1 MFFISKK
8 IIRKN
13 IIMNYLFKKHSEKL
27 VGYLFILPALLIV
40 GLFGIFPV
48 FFAMYMSVHKWKVF
62 KGRFLGLENYDRIL
76 GSISAF
82 WLYVLGLLLL
92 IFSYWIW
99 SEFKDR
105 FKNKF
110 YILISALVVLI
121 IGIYLININWGIML
135 REGDEDYLKAL
146 IYTLYYS
153 FFTITSQVFLGLIIA
168 FALYQK
174 LAGKQFFQM
183 ILLFPYITPA
193 VMGAAVFF
201 LIFGKAD
208 NSILNQMIGIFGF
221 EPQMWLFDKRPITE
235 IIFGVKIEGILAGP
249 SLALVSAIIYGNW
262 AYTGYY
268 AIILL
273 AGLSIIPSDLYE
285 AAKVEG
291 ASRWQTF
298 INITVPLLMPII
310 FFLMIT
316 GFINTFQAFNSI
328 FVMQTSSAGDTM
340 DVVTIEIFDHFWGRV
355 KWGYAAAEGIVLFVL
370 LNVLAISQYV
380 IFRKRINYD

>member
-1 MFFISKK
+1 MNNFF
-8 IIRKN
+8 R
-13 IIMNYLFKKHSEKL
+13 KHSEKV
-27 VGYLFILPALLIV
+27 VGYSFITPAVFII
-40 GLFGIFPV
+40 GLFGVFPV
-48 FFAMYMSVHKWKVF
+48 FFGMYMSLHKWKVF
-62 KGRFLGLENYDRIL
+62 KGRFLGFENYERIL
-76 GSISAF
+76 GSIPAF
-82 WLYVLGLLLL
+82 FVFILGLLIL
-92 IFSYWIW
+92 IFSYWVW
-99 SEFKDR
+99 SEFKDK
-105 FKNKF
+105 FKQKM
-110 YILISALVVLI
+110 YVVFSSLI
-121 IGIYLININWGIML
+121 ILVIGLYLINISWGIMVTK
-135 REGDEDYLKAL
+135 GDDNYLYSL

-153 FFTITSQVFLGLIIA
+153 LFTIIFEVGLGLVIA

-174 LAGKQFFQM
+174 LTGKQFFQM

-201 LIFGKAD
+201 LIFGKAET
-208 NSILNQMIGIFGF
+208 SFLNQFIGLFGI
-221 EPQMWLFDKRPITE
+221 EPQLWLFDKRPITE
-235 IIFGVKIEGILAGP
+235 VLFGIKIDGLFAGP
-249 SLALVSAIIYGNW
+249 SLALTSSIFYGIW
-262 AYTGYY
+262 SYTGYY

-285 AAKVEG
+285 AARVEG

-298 INITVPLLMPII
+298 IKITVPLLMPII
-310 FFLMIT
+310 FFLMLT

-355 KWGYAAAEGIVLFVL
+355 KYGYAAAEGVILFIL

>member
-1 MFFISKK
+1 M
-8 IIRKN
+8 
-13 IIMNYLFKKHSEKL
+13 MNFYKKHSEKL
-27 VGYLFILPALLIV
+27 IGYTFITPAVLIIS
-40 GLFGIFPV
+40 LFGVFPV
-48 FFAMYMSVHKWKVF
+48 FFGMYMSVHKWKVF
-62 KGRFLGLENYDRIL
+62 KGRFLGFENYERIL
-76 GSISAF
+76 GSLSAF
-82 WLYVLGLLLL
+82 WFFVIGLLFL
-92 IFSYWIW
+92 ILSYWVW
-99 SEFKDR
+99 SEFKDK
-105 FKNKF
+105 FKNKL
-110 YILISALVVLI
+110 YVLISSVLILI
-121 IGIYLININWGIML
+121 IGIYLININWGIMIS
-135 REGDEDYLKAL
+135 EGDDDYLYSL

-153 FFTITSQVFLGLIIA
+153 LFTIIFEVGLGLVIA

-201 LIFGKAD
+201 LIFGKAET
-208 NSILNQMIGIFGF
+208 SFLNQFVGLFGI
-221 EPQMWLFDKRPITE
+221 EPQLWLFDKRPITE
-235 IIFGVKIEGILAGP
+235 VLFGVKIEGLFAGP
-249 SLALVSAIIYGNW
+249 SLALTSSIFYGIW
-262 AYTGYY
+262 SYTGYY

-298 INITVPLLMPII
+298 VKITIPLLMPII
-310 FFLMIT
+310 FFLMLT

-355 KWGYAAAEGIVLFVL
+355 KYGYAAAEGVILFIL

>member
-1 MFFISKK
+1 MNNFF
-8 IIRKN
+8 R
-13 IIMNYLFKKHSEKL
+13 KHSEKL
-27 VGYLFILPALLIV
+27 VGYSFITPAVLIIS
-40 GLFGIFPV
+40 LFGVFPV
-48 FFAMYMSVHKWKVF
+48 FFGMYMSLHKWKVF
-62 KGRFLGLENYDRIL
+62 RGRFLGLENYERIL
-76 GSISAF
+76 GSIPAF
-82 WLYVLGLLLL
+82 FIFILGLLSL
-92 IFSYWIW
+92 ILSYWIW
-99 SEFKDR
+99 SEYKD
-105 FKNKF
+105 KLKQKI
-110 YILISALVVLI
+110 YVVISSLIILI
-121 IGIYLININWGIML
+121 IGLYLINASWGVMVVK
-135 REGDEDYLKAL
+135 GDDDYLYSL

-153 FFTITSQVFLGLIIA
+153 LFTIVFEVGLGLVIA

-201 LIFGKAD
+201 LIFGKAET
-208 NSILNQMIGIFGF
+208 SFLNQFVGLFGI
-221 EPQMWLFDKRPITE
+221 EPQLWLFDKRPITE
-235 IIFGVKIEGILAGP
+235 VLFGLKIDGLFAGP
-249 SLALVSAIIYGNW
+249 SLALTSSIFYGIW
-262 AYTGYY
+262 SYTGYY

-285 AAKVEG
+285 AARVEG

-298 INITVPLLMPII
+298 IKITVPLLMPII
-310 FFLMIT
+310 FFLMLT

-355 KWGYAAAEGIVLFVL
+355 KYGYAAAEGVILFIL

>member
-1 MFFISKK
+1 MNNFF
-8 IIRKN
+8 R
-13 IIMNYLFKKHSEKL
+13 KHSEKV
-27 VGYLFILPALLIV
+27 VGYSFITPAVFII
-40 GLFGIFPV
+40 GLFGVFPV
-48 FFAMYMSVHKWKVF
+48 FFGMYMSLHKWKVF
-62 KGRFLGLENYDRIL
+62 KGRFLGFENYERIL
-76 GSISAF
+76 GSLPAF
-82 WLYVLGLLLL
+82 FVFILGLLIL
-92 IFSYWIW
+92 ILSYWVW
-99 SEFKDR
+99 SEFKDK
-105 FKNKF
+105 FKQKM
-110 YILISALVVLI
+110 YIVFSSLI
-121 IGIYLININWGIML
+121 ILVIGLYLINISWGIMISK
-135 REGDEDYLKAL
+135 GDDNYLYSL

-153 FFTITSQVFLGLIIA
+153 LFTIIFEVGLGLIIA

-201 LIFGKAD
+201 LIFGKAET
-208 NSILNQMIGIFGF
+208 SFLNQLIGLFGI

-235 IIFGVKIEGILAGP
+235 VLFGIKIDGLFAGP
-249 SLALVSAIIYGNW
+249 SLALTSSIFYGIW
-262 AYTGYY
+262 SYTGYY

-285 AAKVEG
+285 AARVEG

-298 INITVPLLMPII
+298 IKITVPLLMPII
-310 FFLMIT
+310 FFLTLT

-355 KWGYAAAEGIVLFVL
+355 KYGYAAAEGVILFIL

>member
-1 MFFISKK
+1 M
-8 IIRKN
+8 
-13 IIMNYLFKKHSEKL
+13 MNFYKKHSEKL
-27 VGYLFILPALLIV
+27 IGYTFITPAVLIIS
-40 GLFGIFPV
+40 LFGVFPV
-48 FFAMYMSVHKWKVF
+48 FFGMYMSVHKWKVF
-62 KGRFLGLENYDRIL
+62 KGRFLGFENYERIL
-76 GSISAF
+76 GSLSAF
-82 WLYVLGLLLL
+82 WFFVIGLLFL
-92 IFSYWIW
+92 ILSYWVW
-99 SEFKDR
+99 SEFKDK
-105 FKNKF
+105 FKNKL
-110 YILISALVVLI
+110 YVLISSVLILI
-121 IGIYLININWGIML
+121 IGIYLININWGIMIS
-135 REGDEDYLKAL
+135 EGDDDYLYSL

-153 FFTITSQVFLGLIIA
+153 LFTIIFEVGLGLVIA

-201 LIFGKAD
+201 LIFGKAET
-208 NSILNQMIGIFGF
+208 SFLNQFVGLFGI
-221 EPQMWLFDKRPITE
+221 EPQLWLFDKRPITE
-235 IIFGVKIEGILAGP
+235 VLFGVKIDGLFAGP
-249 SLALVSAIIYGNW
+249 SLALTSSIFYGIW
-262 AYTGYY
+262 SYTGYY

-285 AAKVEG
+285 PAKEEG

-298 INITVPLLMPII
+298 VKITIPLLMPII
-310 FFLMIT
+310 FFLMLT

-355 KWGYAAAEGIVLFVL
+355 KYGYAAAEGVILFIL

>member
-1 MFFISKK
+1 MTKFI
-8 IIRKN
+8 N
-13 IIMNYLFKKHSEKL
+13 KHSEKIT
-27 VGYLFILPALLIV
+27 GYFFILPAVLIIS
-40 GLFGIFPV
+40 LFGIFPV
-48 FFAMYMSVHKWKVF
+48 FFGMYMSVHKWKVF
-62 KGRFLGLENYDRIL
+62 KGRFLGFENYERIL

-82 WLYVLGLLLL
+82 WFFVIGLLFL
-92 IFSYWIW
+92 ILSYWVW
-99 SEFKDR
+99 SEFKDK
-105 FKNKF
+105 FKNKL
-110 YILISALVVLI
+110 YVLISSVLILI
-121 IGIYLININWGIML
+121 IGIYLININWGIMIS
-135 REGDEDYLKAL
+135 EGDDDYLYSL

-153 FFTITSQVFLGLIIA
+153 LFTIIFEVGLGLVIA

-201 LIFGKAD
+201 LIFGKAET
-208 NSILNQMIGIFGF
+208 SFLNQFVGLFGI
-221 EPQMWLFDKRPITE
+221 EPQLWLFDKRPITE
-235 IIFGVKIEGILAGP
+235 VLFGVKIDGLFAGP
-249 SLALVSAIIYGNW
+249 SLALTSSIFYGIW
-262 AYTGYY
+262 SYTGYY

-298 INITVPLLMPII
+298 VKITIPLLMPII
-310 FFLMIT
+310 FFLMLT

-355 KWGYAAAEGIVLFVL
+355 KYGYAAAEGVILFIL

>member
-1 MFFISKK
+1 MNNFF
-8 IIRKN
+8 R
-13 IIMNYLFKKHSEKL
+13 KHSEKL
-27 VGYLFILPALLIV
+27 AGYSFITPAVLIIS
-40 GLFGIFPV
+40 LFGVFPV
-48 FFAMYMSVHKWKVF
+48 FFGMYMSLHKWKVF
-62 KGRFLGLENYDRIL
+62 KGRFLGLENYERIL
-76 GSISAF
+76 GSIPAF
-82 WLYVLGLLLL
+82 FIFILGLLAL
-92 IFSYWIW
+92 ILSFWIW
-99 SEFKDR
+99 SEFKD
-105 FKNKF
+105 KLKQKL
-110 YILISALVVLI
+110 YVVISSLIILI
-121 IGIYLININWGIML
+121 IGLYLINTSWSVMIAK
-135 REGDEDYLKAL
+135 GDDDYLYSL

-153 FFTITSQVFLGLIIA
+153 LFTIIFEVGLGLVIA

-201 LIFGKAD
+201 LIFGKAET
-208 NSILNQMIGIFGF
+208 SFLNQFVGLFGI
-221 EPQMWLFDKRPITE
+221 EPQLWLFDKRPITE
-235 IIFGVKIEGILAGP
+235 VLFGLKIEGLFAGP
-249 SLALVSAIIYGNW
+249 SLALTSSIFYGIW
-262 AYTGYY
+262 SYTGYY

-285 AAKVEG
+285 AARVEG

-298 INITVPLLMPII
+298 IKITVPLLMPII
-310 FFLMIT
+310 FFLMLT

-355 KWGYAAAEGIVLFVL
+355 KYGYAAAEGVILFIL

>member
-1 MFFISKK
+1 MNNFF
-8 IIRKN
+8 R
-13 IIMNYLFKKHSEKL
+13 KHSEKV
-27 VGYLFILPALLIV
+27 VGYSFITPAVFII
-40 GLFGIFPV
+40 GLFGVFPV
-48 FFAMYMSVHKWKVF
+48 FFGMYMSLHKWKVF
-62 KGRFLGLENYDRIL
+62 KGRFLGFENYERIL
-76 GSISAF
+76 GSIPAF
-82 WLYVLGLLLL
+82 LVFILGLLIL
-92 IFSYWIW
+92 IFSYWVW
-99 SEFKDR
+99 SEFKDK
-105 FKNKF
+105 FKQKM
-110 YILISALVVLI
+110 YVVFSSLI
-121 IGIYLININWGIML
+121 ILVIGLYLINISWGIMVTK
-135 REGDEDYLKAL
+135 GDDNYLYSL

-153 FFTITSQVFLGLIIA
+153 LFTIIFEVGLGLVIA

-201 LIFGKAD
+201 LIFGKAET
-208 NSILNQMIGIFGF
+208 SFLNQFIGLFGI

-235 IIFGVKIEGILAGP
+235 VLFGIKIDGLFAGP
-249 SLALVSAIIYGNW
+249 SLALTSSIFYGIW
-262 AYTGYY
+262 SYTGYY

-285 AAKVEG
+285 AARVEG

-298 INITVPLLMPII
+298 IKITVPLLMPII
-310 FFLMIT
+310 FFLMLT

-355 KWGYAAAEGIVLFVL
+355 KYGYAAAEGVILFIL